1 MAREW
6 WTISGSTARMTG
18 RCKMAGSFKAKLR
31 VNKISVDMEP
41 FVEEFLAR
49 TTVGLVTSLRGGEN
63 VQSLEM
69 HQEKG
74 NVKITVNGNEIP
86 LTPFPNDII
95 CNTLTGLVSSL
106 KGVADID
113 SLDIS
118 VKV

>member
-1 MAREW
+1 
-6 WTISGSTARMTG
+6 
-18 RCKMAGSFKAKLR
+18 MAGSFKAKLW
-31 VNKISVDMEP
+31 VNKISVDMGP

-49 TTVGLVTSLRGGEN
+49 TMVGLVASLRGGEN
-63 VQSLEM
+63 VQSLEI

-106 KGVADID
+106 KGVDDID